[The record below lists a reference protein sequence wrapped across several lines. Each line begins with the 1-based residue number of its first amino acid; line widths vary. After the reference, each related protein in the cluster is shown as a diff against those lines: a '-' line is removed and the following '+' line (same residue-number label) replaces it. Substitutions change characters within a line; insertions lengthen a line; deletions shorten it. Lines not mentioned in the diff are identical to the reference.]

1 MDGRNFFVK
10 MHGLGNEYVVVE
22 DSNLT
27 FPLGERA
34 IRRLCNVHYGVGT
47 DGVLVKTRSANA
59 DFGLKIFN
67 PDGSEAEKSG
77 NGLRI
82 FAKFLYD
89 YRFTNER
96 SFTIETAGGVAPVSI
111 VSVQDGRARFVSV
124 NMGRANFNSKEIPT
138 ACVQPETIGVDL
150 DCFGKI
156 YSVNCVSIGNPHCVI
171 LKNELDIN
179 EIKQYGS
186 ILENH
191 KFFPRRI
198 NVQFARV
205 ISRGEVEILIWE
217 RGAGFTLA
225 SGSSA
230 CASVSV
236 LKRLGLVDNEVKV
249 HMMGGDL
256 SIEVADDWTVSMA
269 GEVRQIADGRLS
281 EEFVEDLIVVR

>member
-1 MDGRNFFVK
+1 MNERNFFVK
-10 MHGLGNEYVVVE
+10 MHGLGNEYMVVE

-27 FPLGERA
+27 FPLGEKA
-34 IRRLCNVHYGVGT
+34 IRRVCNVNYGVGT
-47 DGVLVKTRSANA
+47 DGVLVKARSQNA
-59 DFGLKIFN
+59 DFGLRIFN

-89 YRFTNER
+89 YRYTNNR
-96 SFTIETAGGVAPVSI
+96 RFTIETAGGVAGVEI
-111 VSVQDGRARFVSV
+111 VGIEDGRARYISV
-124 NMGRANFNSKEIPT
+124 NMGKADFSSKNIPT
-138 ACVQPETIGVDL
+138 AADTEETIGVDL
-150 DCFGKI
+150 DCFGKLYQI
-156 YSVNCVSIGNPHCVI
+156 NCVSVGNPHCVI

-179 EIKQYGS
+179 EIKQFGS

-191 KFFPRRI
+191 RFFPNRI

-205 ISRGEVEILIWE
+205 INRQEVEILIWE

-230 CASVSV
+230 CAATSV
-236 LKRLGLVDNEVKV
+236 LKKLGLVDGHVKV

-256 SIEVADDWTVSMA
+256 SIEVADDWTVSMV
-269 GEVRQIADGRLS
+269 GEVRQIAEGHLS
-281 EEFVEDLIVVR
+281 DEFVEDLIRP

>member
-1 MDGRNFFVK
+1 MNERNFFVK

-22 DSNLT
+22 DANLT
-27 FPLGERA
+27 FPMGERA
-34 IRRLCNVHYGVGT
+34 IRRVCNVNYGVGT
-47 DGVLVKTRSANA
+47 DGVLVKTRSPNA
-59 DFGLKIFN
+59 DFGLRIFN

-96 SFTIETAGGVAPVSI
+96 RFTIETAGGVAEVQI
-111 VSVQDGRARFVSV
+111 VGIEEGRARLVSV
-124 NMGRANFNSKEIPT
+124 NMGRASFASRDIPT
-138 ACVQPETIGVDL
+138 ACGDEETMGVDL
-150 DCFGKI
+150 DCFGKL
-156 YSVNCVSIGNPHCVI
+156 YQVNCVSVGNPHCVI

-191 KFFPRRI
+191 RFFPKRI

-205 ISRGEVEILIWE
+205 ISRQEAEILIWE

-230 CASVSV
+230 CATACV
-236 LKRLGLVDNEVKV
+236 LKKLGLVDSHVKV
-249 HMMGGDL
+249 RMMGGDL
-256 SIEVADDWTVSMA
+256 SIDVADDWTVSMA
-269 GEVRQIADGRLS
+269 GEVRQIADGHLS
-281 EEFVEDLIVVR
+281 DEFVEDLIRP